1 MCMVADKFFPKITT
15 FWKIKTKNALKNLI
29 KFKIKFKN
37 ILILLLKVLT
47 TFNIDKS
54 LSKYSSKSIT
64 NK

>member
-1 MCMVADKFFPKITT
+1 MCMVVDKFFPKITT
-15 FWKIKTKNALKNLI
+15 FWKIKMKNALKNLNFKQL
-29 KFKIKFKN
+29 KFRN

-47 TFNIDKS
+47 TFNIDKY